1 MLEIAALA
9 GLLMALANMASERR
23 LNVMGLVTIAAVGWA
38 VLALL
43 FRYLMPLGLIM
54 ALTPWL
60 FVAVL
65 FVFVRL
71 REIPRRVRTY
81 DGLEELTESLAEAQR
96 INDDKGGLSRH

>member
-96 INDDKGGLSRH
+96 INDDKDGLSRH